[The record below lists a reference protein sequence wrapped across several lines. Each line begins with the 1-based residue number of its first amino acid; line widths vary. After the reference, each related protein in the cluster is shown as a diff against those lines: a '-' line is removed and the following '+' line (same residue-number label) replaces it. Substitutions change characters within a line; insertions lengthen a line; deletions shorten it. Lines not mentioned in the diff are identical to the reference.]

1 MPVVRGARRLQ
12 GFAEKVLGKSE
23 PEEAAFVAQ
32 GLLWFVRRVSIPRNW
47 FVVWEETH
55 PEWDCLVATALSW

>member
-32 GLLWFVRRVSIPRNW
+32 GLLWFVRRVSIPRN
-47 FVVWEETH
+47 
-55 PEWDCLVATALSW
+55 